1 MMFKCCYFIRNVQ
14 SGAALDLTKCGENDL
29 LFGEFGSSALGK
41 FTGSTV
47 AYDTDDDDG
56 LITHSHALYYV
67 IVFYQTSL
75 SCIDKSMMLNT
86 HLLLSKVQS
95 RRSSANHSVL

>member
-47 AYDTDDDDG
+47 AYDTDTDDDDDG
-56 LITHSHALYYV
+56 LIAHSHTLYYV
-67 IVFYQTSL
+67 SL

>member
-47 AYDTDDDDG
+47 AYDTDDDDDG
-56 LITHSHALYYV
+56 LITHSHTLYYV
-67 IVFYQTSL
+67 SL

>member
-47 AYDTDDDDG
+47 AYDTDDDE

-67 IVFYQTSL
+67 SL

-86 HLLLSKVQS
+86 HSLLSKVQS